1 MSQPIELALSTIAAT
16 GEAVGYLPDAD
27 WVRNPDQKADERAV
41 LVADAIPGERV
52 LVEIVERE
60 DGWLYGR
67 LLEIVE
73 ASPDRVTPPCPYFGP
88 PAPVRLPDGSFLN
101 PEGAPRCAGC
111 LWQHMGY
118 ERQLALKREI
128 VVAQIADNGQ
138 LESTAHKSRQ
148 TAEKLVQEVV
158 ALGDPRNP
166 DEDTILDFG
175 FCTEM
180 DFSLDKNGRLCLPDR
195 AGGLLAVEECL
206 LHQPQLAQLFA
217 AFAVD
222 PETGAALAQE
232 LTGVSL
238 VVGGTGEELVDGQGG
253 ALVLESRRGDAP
265 QMDLDLPVNVFLRRP
280 AGDEIQA
287 DLLVGEWT
295 HAASAGAATLAVYP
309 PLGDR
314 RLSWPHAL
322 GNEAIPMIAGTLLD
336 VQPFE
341 YLLDIWAGFGANSV
355 VLAEQCATIVAVE
368 EDDMAAAALQSNLAG
383 LDSVDLLGGPPKRVL
398 GEMVEQNYRVHAALL
413 SPPAVDDL
421 LPLLP
426 YLIGMGVSRLAVISD
441 ESAALAASLA
451 AIRAKGYALTSI
463 QPVDLQPQQES
474 VTLIARFDRLTDA
487 VPVAAQPA
495 PQSQPQSPAARPRRS
510 AEPALPANSRRTR
523 GIKKGSGKGRSR

>member
-1 MSQPIELALSTIAAT
+1 MSQPLELTLTTIAPS
-16 GEAVGYLPDAD
+16 GEAVGHIPGDA
-27 WVRNPDQKADERAV
+27 RAV

-52 LVEIVERE
+52 RVEITEGA

-67 LLEIVE
+67 LLEILE

-88 PAPVRLPDGSFLN
+88 SAPVRLPDGSFLN
-101 PEGAPRCAGC
+101 PDGAPRCAGC

-128 VVAQIADNGQ
+128 VVTQIASSGQ
-138 LESTAHKSRQ
+138 LAATAPKSRLA
-148 TAEKLVQEVV
+148 AEAVVEDVV
-158 ALGDPRNP
+158 ALGDPRDP
-166 DEDTILDFG
+166 DGDTILDFG

-180 DFSLDKNGRLCLPDR
+180 DFRLDKSGRLCLPDR
-195 AGGLLAVEECL
+195 TGGMLAVEECL

-238 VVGGTGEELVDGQGG
+238 AVGGASDELGDGQGG

-265 QMDLDLPVNVFLRRP
+265 QLDLDLPVNVFLRRP
-280 AGDEIQA
+280 AGDEIHA

-295 HAASAGAATLAVYP
+295 HTAVAGGALLAVYP

-314 RLSWPHAL
+314 CLSWPHVL
-322 GNEAIPMIAGTLLD
+322 GNEAIPMIAGALLE

-368 EDDMAAAALQSNLAG
+368 DDSMAAAALQSNLAG
-383 LDSVDLLGGPPKRVL
+383 LDSVDLLGGPPRRVL

-413 SPPAVDDL
+413 SPPVLGDL

-426 YLIGMGVSRLAVISD
+426 HLISMGVSRLAIISD
-441 ESAALAASLA
+441 ESAELASSLA
-451 AIRAKGYALTSI
+451 AIRARGYALTAI
-463 QPVDLQPQQES
+463 QPVDLQPQQEG
-474 VTLIARFDRLTDA
+474 VTLVARFDRLTDA

-495 PQSQPQSPAARPRRS
+495 PQSPPQSPAARPRRS
-510 AEPALPANSRRTR
+510 VGPALPENSRRTR